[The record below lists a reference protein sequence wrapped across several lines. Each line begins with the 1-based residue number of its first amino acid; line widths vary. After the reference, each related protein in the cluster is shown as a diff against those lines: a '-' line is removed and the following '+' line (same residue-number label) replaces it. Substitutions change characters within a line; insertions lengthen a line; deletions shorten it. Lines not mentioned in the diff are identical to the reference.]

1 MRERKRKLVKITET
15 TRGAALRRPLVPN
28 IIWDA
33 DHPSFALYVT
43 RTRGFWGWNYTPH
56 GLNPETDKR
65 WGSTRLELGD
75 AMVMTVK
82 EAHIAL
88 LTAKAAVKA
97 GGDPHRAKR
106 AQRRALT
113 AERGNLPQTTAEAL
127 ELYAKSIMASRERGE
142 PAKRQAVHYATKA
155 IRLLRAESLP
165 LVSLT
170 SGMIRVMTATMKGSQ
185 FERAHV
191 YRAANRFLAWCRR
204 QGLIKRNP
212 CDDIAP
218 DERPRRGRS
227 RDNTPSLT
235 ILRAVWAAVEDD
247 HTYVR
252 DLVRFLLLVPVRR
265 EEAAGLR
272 WSEIE
277 LDRICIGAERMKNR
291 TPHQLA
297 LSEPALNI
305 LKSCKGNGHEL
316 VFALP
321 DGKPFG
327 SWAHLIDR
335 IRRRI
340 GQEKAGKSERFSF
353 HDVRRSF
360 VSTLA
365 ERGIP
370 KEQQGAASTTIDVD
384 LLDQCLSHTRKGV
397 LGVYQRATRMSDKG
411 AALRAWATYLLDE
424 EQPASVLSFAR
435 RVDG

>member
-1 MRERKRKLVKITET
+1 
-15 TRGAALRRPLVPN
+15 
-28 IIWDA
+28 
-33 DHPSFALYVT
+33 
-43 RTRGFWGWNYTPH
+43 
-56 GLNPETDKR
+56 
-65 WGSTRLELGD
+65 
-75 AMVMTVK
+75 MVMTVK
-82 EAHIAL
+82 EAQAAV
-88 LTAKAAVKA
+88 LTAKARVMA
-97 GGDPHRAKR
+97 GGDPHREKL

-113 AERGNLPQTTAEAL
+113 AERGNLPKTTQQAL
-127 ELYAKSIMASRERGE
+127 DLYAQSIMVSRERGE
-142 PAKRQAVHYATKA
+142 PARRQAVHYATKA
-155 IRLLRAESLP
+155 VGLLKAASLP
-165 LVSLT
+165 LVSIDA
-170 SGMIRVMTATMKGSQ
+170 SMIKVMNETMKGSQ

-235 ILRAVWAAVEDD
+235 ILRAVWAAVEGD
-247 HTYVR
+247 HAYVR
-252 DLVRFLLLVPVRR
+252 DLVRFLLLVPLRR

-272 WSEIE
+272 WSEVD
-277 LDRICIGAERMKNR
+277 LDRIRIGAERMKNR
-291 TPHQLA
+291 TPHQLV

-305 LKSCKGNGHEL
+305 LRSRKGDGHEL

-321 DGKPFG
+321 DGRPFG

-353 HDVRRSF
+353 HDIRRSF
-360 VSTLA
+360 VSILA

-370 KEQQGAASTTIDVD
+370 KEQQGAVSISVDVD
-384 LLDQCLSHTRKGV
+384 LLDQCLSHTRRGV
-397 LGVYQRATRMSDKG
+397 LGVYQRAVRMNDK
-411 AALRAWATYLLDE
+411 ASVLRAWATYLLDE
-424 EQPASVLSFAR
+424 EQPSSVLSFAR

>member
-1 MRERKRKLVKITET
+1 MRRRKRKLVKITEA
-15 TRGAALRRPLVPN
+15 TRGATLRRPLVPN
-28 IIWDA
+28 VIWDI
-33 DHPSFALYVT
+33 DRPNFALYIT
-43 RTRGFWGWNYTPH
+43 RTRVLWVWIYTPH

-65 WGSTRLELGD
+65 WGFEAYELGD

-127 ELYAKSIMASRERGE
+127 ELYGQSIIASRERGE
-142 PAKRQAVHYATKA
+142 AAKRQAVHYATKV

-165 LVSLT
+165 LDSLT
-170 SGMIRVMTATMKGSQ
+170 SGMIRVMNATMKGSQ

-204 QGLIKRNP
+204 QGLIKHNP

-235 ILRAVWAAVEDD
+235 ILKAVWAAVEDD

-252 DLVRFLLLVPVRR
+252 DLVRFLLLVPLRR

-277 LDRICIGAERMKNR
+277 LDLSASGSRTDEKSHPSSVGAVRAGAQYLEVA
-291 TPHQLA
+291 Q
-297 LSEPALNI
+297 
-305 LKSCKGNGHEL
+305 
-316 VFALP
+316 
-321 DGKPFG
+321 
-327 SWAHLIDR
+327 
-335 IRRRI
+335 
-340 GQEKAGKSERFSF
+340 GQR
-353 HDVRRSF
+353 
-360 VSTLA
+360 
-365 ERGIP
+365 P
-370 KEQQGAASTTIDVD
+370 
-384 LLDQCLSHTRKGV
+384 
-397 LGVYQRATRMSDKG
+397 
-411 AALRAWATYLLDE
+411 
-424 EQPASVLSFAR
+424 
-435 RVDG
+435 